1 MVSIEPSFS
10 PVPRGGRGGREQKI
24 SIEDD
29 GRS

>member
-1 MVSIEPSFS
+1 MVKHRAEFS
-10 PVPRGGRGGREQKI
+10 LCRGRSGREQKI

>member
-1 MVSIEPSFS
+1 MVSIEPSL
-10 PVPRGGRGGREQKI
+10 VLCRGGRGGREQKI